1 MKKVL
6 VTGAAG
12 TVGLQVIRFLLSEG
26 KYEVTALE
34 LRNRFAYKRLKAF
47 RKRIN
52 IVYGDVND
60 NAIVDAL
67 IKDHDVVIHL
77 AGVLPP
83 LANIN
88 EDICKEVDFNGT
100 KTVVNA
106 IKRYNPE
113 CFMLYSSST
122 SVYGRVEDYKN
133 IDKKTKFN
141 IDEYDYYSKYKLE
154 CEKYIK
160 SNIKNFSILRLA
172 YILGDPGPEGL
183 IYNVPLDC
191 DMEVLSSE
199 DAGYAFVC
207 AIDYKKKINKK
218 IFNVSGG
225 EKFRTTY
232 RECVQKVFKTYGLS
246 LKFIA
251 SWLMAEK
258 NYCGGY
264 YKDGNELEDILHFRS
279 KNLSV
284 YYNNTLLRYK
294 SKITRLLPRLF
305 ALPFVYFCDEK
316 RANKSIV
323 LDTKKEHK

>member
-1 MKKVL
+1 MKKIL

-12 TVGLQVIRFLLSEG
+12 TIGLQVIRFLLSEG

-34 LRNRFAYKRLKAF
+34 LRNVNAYKRLKTF

-52 IVYGDVND
+52 IVYGDVTD
-60 NAIVDAL
+60 NAVVDAL
-67 IKDHDVVIHL
+67 VKDHDVVIHL

-83 LANIN
+83 LANVN
-88 EDICKEVDFNGT
+88 EDICNEVDFIGT
-100 KTVVNA
+100 KTVVNS
-106 IKRYNPE
+106 IKRYNPD
-113 CFMLYSSST
+113 CYLLFASST
-122 SVYGRVEDYKN
+122 SVYGKVEDYKN

-141 IDEYDYYSKYKLE
+141 VDEYDYYSKYKIE

-160 SNIKNFSILRLA
+160 ANIKNFSILRLA
-172 YILGDPGPEGL
+172 YILGDPGPEAL

-191 DMEVLSSE
+191 EMEVLSAE

-207 AIDYKKKINKK
+207 AIDFKKKINKK

-232 RECVQKVFKTYGLS
+232 REYVKRVFKTYGLS

-251 SWLMAEK
+251 SWVMAEK

-264 YKDGNELEDILHFRS
+264 YKDGDELENILHFRS

-284 YYNNTLLRYK
+284 YYNNTLLKYK
-294 SKITRLLPRLF
+294 SKITRFLPRVM
-305 ALPFVYFCDEK
+305 ALPFIALGTK
-316 RANKSIV
+316 RKR
-323 LDTKKEHK
+323 K

>member
-26 KYEVTALE
+26 KYEITALE
-34 LRNRFAYKRLKAF
+34 LRNRQVYKRLKPF

-60 NAIVDAL
+60 EAIVDAL
-67 IKDHDVVIHL
+67 VKDHDVVIHL

-83 LANIN
+83 LANVR
-88 EDICKEVDFNGT
+88 DDLCKEIDLNGT
-100 KTVVNA
+100 KTIVDS
-106 IKRYNPE
+106 IKDYNPE
-113 CFMLYSSST
+113 CYFLYASST
-122 SVYGRVEDYKN
+122 SVYGKQKDYEDIN
-133 IDKKTKFN
+133 KKSLGLVD

-172 YILGDPGPEGL
+172 YILGDPGPENL

-191 DMEVLSSE
+191 NMEVLSAE

-207 AIDYKKKINKK
+207 AIDYKKKLNKK
-218 IFNVSGG
+218 IFNVGGG
-225 EKFRTTY
+225 EKFRTKY
-232 RECVQKVFKTYGLS
+232 VDYLINIFNTYGLS

-258 NYCGGY
+258 NYSGGY
-264 YKDGNELEDILHFRS
+264 YTDGDELEEVLHFRS
-279 KNLSV
+279 KNLDV
-284 YYNNTLLRYK
+284 YYNTLLKYKYKASRIIPRLLARPFVWKYSRK
-294 SKITRLLPRLF
+294 SKKL
-305 ALPFVYFCDEK
+305 K
-316 RANKSIV
+316 
-323 LDTKKEHK
+323 

>member
-1 MKKVL
+1 MKKIL

-12 TVGLQVIRFLLSEG
+12 TIGLQVIRFLLSEG

-34 LRNRFAYKRLKAF
+34 LRSVNSYKRLKAF

-67 IKDHDVVIHL
+67 VKDHDVVIHL

-83 LANIN
+83 LANVN
-88 EDICKEVDFNGT
+88 EDICNEVDFNGT
-100 KTVVNA
+100 KTVVNS

-113 CFMLYSSST
+113 CFLLYASST
-122 SVYGRVEDYKN
+122 SVYGEQEDYKN

-141 IDEYDYYSKYKLE
+141 VDEYDYYSKYKIE

-160 SNIKNFSILRLA
+160 TNLKNFSILRLA

-191 DMEVLSSE
+191 DMEVLSAE
-199 DAGYAFVC
+199 DAGYAFVS
-207 AIDYKKKINKK
+207 AIDFKKKINKK

-225 EKFRTTY
+225 EKFRVTY
-232 RECVQKVFKTYGLS
+232 REYVEKVFKTYGLS

-264 YKDGNELEDILHFRS
+264 YKDGDELENILHFRS

-284 YYNNTLLRYK
+284 YYNNTLLKYK
-294 SKITRLLPRLF
+294 SKITRFLPRVM
-305 ALPFVYFCDEK
+305 ALPFIALGTK
-316 RANKSIV
+316 RKR
-323 LDTKKEHK
+323 K

>member
-1 MKKVL
+1 MKKIL
-6 VTGAAG
+6 VTGAGG
-12 TVGLQVIRFLLSEG
+12 TIGLQVIRFLLSEG
-26 KYEVTALE
+26 KYEITALD
-34 LRNRFAYKRLKAF
+34 LKGLNVYRRLKPF

-67 IKDHDVVIHL
+67 VKDHDVVIHL

-83 LANIN
+83 LANVH
-88 EDICKEVDFNGT
+88 EDLTKVVDYNGT
-100 KTVVNA
+100 QTIVNS

-113 CFMLYSSST
+113 CFLLYASST
-122 SVYGRVEDYKN
+122 SIYGKQEDYKN
-133 IDKKTKFN
+133 IDKKTKFET
-141 IDEYDYYSKYKLE
+141 DEYDFYSKYKIE

-160 SNIKNFSILRLA
+160 SNIKNYSIFRLA
-172 YILGDPGPEGL
+172 YVLCDPGEETL

-191 DMEVLSSE
+191 DMEVVSAE

-207 AIDYKKKINKK
+207 AIDFQKKLNKK
-218 IFNVSGG
+218 IYNVSGG

-232 RECVQKVFKTYGLS
+232 KEYVQKVFKSYGLS
-246 LKFIA
+246 FKFIA

-264 YKDGNELEDILHFRS
+264 YIDGNELEEILHFRS

-284 YYNNTLLRYK
+284 YYNNTLLKYK
-294 SKITRLLPRLF
+294 KKITRFIPRLL
-305 ALPFVYFCDEK
+305 ALPFVLGT
-316 RANKSIV
+316 NK
-323 LDTKKEHK
+323 KKSK